1 MEKHNKIKVLF
12 WPGWWYPNRLSALSG
27 IFVQRHAEAVSLF
40 CDTAVLFIVPDPGLG
55 EKFIVENTIEKNLHV
70 TRIYFRPAPPIPV
83 IAKLI
88 DMVSYYHLSRVG
100 QKIIREKF
108 GKPDIVHIHV
118 NPPLGLIIYALS
130 HFRRTPR
137 VFSEHWSGYFPESGA
152 YRGFFRKLF
161 TKLLIKKVKA
171 VTVVSHAAQEA
182 MLRHGLK
189 NQYHVIPNV
198 VDTELFTPALIK
210 NKNSKKQILHV
221 SGFNPCKNI
230 KGVLHAVKKLAE
242 KRDDFELHIIGD
254 GLSRRNLE
262 TMANDLDLKDRAVY
276 FHGKKTASAV
286 AGIMKQADFFLLFSD
301 FENSPCVI
309 AEAFAAGIP
318 VIATR
323 VGGIPE
329 HVHEDNGIL
338 VDPGDEAGLA
348 KAIDFMLD
356 NHQNFAADKIREYAL
371 KIFRPDMV
379 GRLFYDIYQSLAVGA
394 NDARNHKKSQNKS
407 GF

>member
-40 CDTAVLFIVPDPGLG
+40 CDTAVLFIVPDSGLR
-55 EKFIVENTIEKNLHV
+55 EKFIVENAIEKNLHV
-70 TRIYFRPAPPIPV
+70 TRIYFRPSPPVPGLAELV
-83 IAKLI
+83 DTLK
-88 DMVSYYHLSRVG
+88 YYCLNRIG

-108 GKPDIVHIHV
+108 GKPDIVHIHI
-118 NPPLGLIIYALS
+118 NPPLGLIIYALT
-130 HFRRTPR
+130 HCLRTPC

-161 TKLLIKKVKA
+161 TKLLVKKA
-171 VTVVSHAAQEA
+171 ETVTVVSQAAQKA

-189 NQYHVIPNV
+189 NKYHVIPNV
-198 VDTELFTPALIK
+198 VDTELFAPAVVK

-221 SGFNPCKNI
+221 SGFTPCKNI
-230 KGVLHAVKKLAE
+230 GAIIKTVRKLAE

-254 GLSRRNLE
+254 GPSRKGLE
-262 TMANDLDLKDRAVY
+262 TMAIEYKLKDRIIH
-276 FHGKKTASAV
+276 FHGQKNAAAV
-286 AGIMKQADFFLLFSD
+286 ADFMRRADFLLIFSNY
-301 FENSPCVI
+301 ENSPCII
-309 AEAFAAGIP
+309 AEAFATGIP

-323 VGGIPE
+323 TGGIPE
-329 HVHEDNGIL
+329 HVHQGNGIL

-348 KAIDFMLD
+348 KAINFMLE

-371 KIFRPDMV
+371 KTFRPDVV
-379 GRLFYDIYQSLAVGA
+379 GRLFYDVYQSLTDDTNYAE
-394 NDARNHKKSQNKS
+394 NQYEKP
-407 GF
+407 